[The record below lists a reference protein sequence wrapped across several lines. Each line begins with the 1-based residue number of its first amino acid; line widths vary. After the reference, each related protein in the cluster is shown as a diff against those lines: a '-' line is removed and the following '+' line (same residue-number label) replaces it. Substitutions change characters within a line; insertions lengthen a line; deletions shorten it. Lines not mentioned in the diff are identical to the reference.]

1 MLKLAYKFF
10 GSDIV
15 KKLLCIIM
23 SVVMLVMSLTCFAS
37 AAGEV
42 KGDISDYPVIIVPGY
57 SSTDLYYGDS
67 LETGETVWGL
77 NFDYVL
83 ERVLARIA
91 GLAIGLGT
99 FAFDNA
105 EYITDVVASE
115 LNPLLEKLRCN
126 PDGTSVYE
134 LHQDYTDALHK
145 NNAYLIENRTDTKY
159 RQEVEIS
166 EEIAE
171 YIGHE
176 NIYNFSCDFRMGAEF
191 CAGQLDDFVQSV
203 KEHSGKD
210 KVNLFAI
217 SHGGQVTATYL
228 ALYGDKGDVD
238 NAVLTIPA
246 IGGAGIAYDALMA
259 CVEFDEEC
267 LVRFVENGTMTEE
280 NYNWL
285 VKAHQLGFVDT
296 LLNALF
302 PKIFPT
308 IGYWGS
314 LWDFVTV
321 DKYEKAKE
329 TLLDSEESARLIEIS
344 DRFHYEILPSMP
356 EKFAECIENGM
367 NISIIAG
374 TGNRIVTGMN
384 ENSDGIITTAAS
396 TGATCAPYGQR
407 FADGYK
413 QINSCGGN
421 DKVSPAMDIDAST
434 AYLPDNTWFVDGLFH
449 GMTYKDNYTRVLMMT
464 LLLTDDITDVYSN
477 PDYPQFKYSTNAS
490 HTVHASFKG
499 CKEGFTSGGADTL
512 VVMNTCANST
522 VRVAAI
528 ECDALDLDFELN
540 PFIDIAPGESIE
552 IPFTGDIPAASDTV
566 VNVTVYYAM
575 DTVTPLGYRTQG
587 FRLDNGEKAETQEGF
602 VSVEPTTPFDGLLN
616 NNLNAILKTLGL
628 KELFSMLF
636 NIVYYWFSA
645 LMPF

>member
-1 MLKLAYKFF
+1 M
-10 GSDIV
+10 

-23 SVVMLVMSLTCFAS
+23 SAVMLLSLSCTAF

-42 KGDISDYPVIIVPGY
+42 KGDISEYPVVIVPGY
-57 SSTDLYYGDS
+57 SSSNLYYGDS

-91 GLAIGLGT
+91 ELGIGLGT
-99 FAFDNA
+99 FAFDDA

-145 NNAYLIENRTDTKY
+145 NNAYLIENRTDTMY

-166 EEIAE
+166 EEIAQ

-176 NIYNFSCDFRMGAEF
+176 NIYNFSSDFRMGAES
-191 CAGQLDDFVQSV
+191 CAGELDAFIQSV

-210 KVNLFAI
+210 KVNIFSL

-228 ALYGDKGDVD
+228 ALYGYKGDVD
-238 NAVLTIPA
+238 NAVMTVPA

-267 LVRFVENGTMTEE
+267 LLRFVENGTMTEE
-280 NYNWL
+280 NYNWF
-285 VKAHQLGFVDT
+285 VKAQPLGFVDT
-296 LLNALF
+296 LLNTLF

-314 LWDFVTV
+314 LWDFITV
-321 DKYEKAKE
+321 DKYEHAKE
-329 TLLDSEESARLIEIS
+329 TLLDSEESAGLIEIS
-344 DRFHYEILPSMP
+344 DRYHYEILPSIP
-356 EKFAECIENGM
+356 EKLAECIDNGM

-374 TGNRIVTGMN
+374 TGNVVVTGMQ
-384 ENSDGIITTAAS
+384 ENSDGIITTAAA
-396 TGATCAPYGQR
+396 TGATCAPFGQR
-407 FADGYK
+407 FADGYE
-413 QINSCGGN
+413 QINPCNGK
-421 DKVSPAMDIDAST
+421 DKVSPAMDVDAST

-449 GMTYKDNYTRVLMMT
+449 GMTYKDNYTRTLMFN
-464 LLLTDDITDVYSN
+464 LLLTDNITDVYSD
-477 PDYPQFKYSTNAS
+477 PAYPQFKYSTNAS

-499 CKEGFTSGGADTL
+499 CDEGFVTGGADTL
-512 VVMNTCANST
+512 VVMNTSANST
-522 VRVAAI
+522 VRIAAI
-528 ECDALDLDFELN
+528 ECDVIDLDFELN

-552 IPFTGDIPAASDTV
+552 IPFKGEIPAVSGTV
-566 VNVTVYYAM
+566 ANVTVYYAM
-575 DTVTPLGYRTQG
+575 DTVTPVGYRTQG
-587 FRLDNGEKAETQEGF
+587 FRIDNGESAEKQDGF
-602 VSVEPTTPFDGLLN
+602 VSIEPTTPFDGVVD
-616 NNLNAILKTLGL
+616 NNLNVILKTFGFR
-628 KELFSMLF
+628 EMFSMIF
-636 NIVYYWFSA
+636 NIIYYWFNA
-645 LMPF
+645 LRIF